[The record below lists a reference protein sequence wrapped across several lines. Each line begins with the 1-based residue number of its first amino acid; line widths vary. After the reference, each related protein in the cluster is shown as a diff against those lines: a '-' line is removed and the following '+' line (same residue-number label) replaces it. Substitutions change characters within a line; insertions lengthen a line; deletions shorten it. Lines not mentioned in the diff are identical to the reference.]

1 MFPEHKIQSI
11 KVLKQPKKYN
21 DALVTANN
29 SFDDALKRNAHFLVV
44 NF

>member
-11 KVLKQPKKYN
+11 KVLKQPNKY

-29 SFDDALKRNAHFLVV
+29 SFDDASKRNAHFLIV